1 VDVRIVCFEFVTV
14 EELLVDVHEDISR
27 LFSSL
32 PNQTDLVVLQVYLFK
47 NQSFF
52 GCKLLIVLLLLEL
65 QCLLEED
72 VSLLPETV

>member
-14 EELLVDVHEDISR
+14 EELLVDVHEDVSR